1 MQLFFSF
8 TEKSAHDLLPLAH
21 EYQVRKSN
29 KIENF
34 LIYWVKKQHDAIPS
48 EQIIKYILE
57 AEKFQLLKYLDEYVA
72 VASRKKYKNLVN
84 NPMFEEIGQETRLK
98 ISCKRWSDVDFVVNR
113 TMNPYYGFGSRG
125 SNISKDLQNNLTP
138 FMQDN

>member
-1 MQLFFSF
+1 M
-8 TEKSAHDLLPLAH
+8 AH
-21 EYQVRKSN
+21 EYQVRKLN
-29 KIENF
+29 RIENV
-34 LIYWVKKQHDAIPS
+34 LIDWVKKQHDKIPS

-57 AEKFQLLKYLDEYVA
+57 AEKFQLLKYLNECIG
-72 VASRKKYKNLVN
+72 VASRKKHKNLVD
-84 NPMFEEIGQETRLK
+84 NPMFEEISKKTRLK
-98 ISCKRWSDVDFVVNR
+98 ITWKRWSDVDCVVDR